1 MDKDLKRDADRQRKA
16 EWRERQKK
24 VKDNTYEPTTIE
36 QAKQFLELM
45 QDPDVNAAFQDEGL
59 AQVLKPED
67 RKTLNN
73 FVYHLKSR
81 RRKENEEELKKSEDE
96 R

>member
-24 VKDNTYEPTTIE
+24 LKDNTYEPTPIE

-59 AQVLKPED
+59 AQALKPED

-73 FVYHLKSR
+73 FV
-81 RRKENEEELKKSEDE
+81 
-96 R
+96 